1 MATGLSRLAVAHK
14 GSLIISLKQRAI
26 EMFQR
31 LHFGGRGVIQK
42 IPERS
47 LGKML
52 EPKRVLQA
60 TNRSS

>member
-1 MATGLSRLAVAHK
+1 MATGPSKLAVARK

-26 EMFQR
+26 EIFQR

-42 IPERS
+42 ILRRS
-47 LGKML
+47 LGKIL

-60 TNRSS
+60 TDRSP